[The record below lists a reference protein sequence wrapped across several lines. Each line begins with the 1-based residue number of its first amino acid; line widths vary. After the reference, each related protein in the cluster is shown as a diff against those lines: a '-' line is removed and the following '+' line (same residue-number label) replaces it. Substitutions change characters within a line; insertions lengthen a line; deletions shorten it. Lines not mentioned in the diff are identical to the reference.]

1 MIIET
6 KRLIFREWN
15 NKDIDFLFETFN
27 DFDIA
32 KNLIVPFP
40 YTKENAIEFIK
51 KHINERNNNYYF
63 AIQRKNDRK
72 IIGGTNLSINDKGEL
87 HGGIWLHRDFQGQG
101 YGTEIWIAR
110 AKLAFDVLGA
120 QKLVDGFFD
129 FNERSKN
136 MQLKI
141 GYKIVGERY
150 AYCPALKTE
159 IKEIITNLKKSD
171 FEKYYNSIDFDFKCN
186 SNY

>member
-63 AIQRKNDRK
+63 AIQGKNDRK
-72 IIGGTNLSINDKGEL
+72 IIGGTNLSINDKGEF
-87 HGGIWLHRDFQGQG
+87 HGGICYIEIFKGKVMELK
-101 YGTEIWIAR
+101 YG
-110 AKLAFDVLGA
+110 L
-120 QKLVDGFFD
+120 LV
-129 FNERSKN
+129 R
-136 MQLKI
+136 
-141 GYKIVGERY
+141 
-150 AYCPALKTE
+150 
-159 IKEIITNLKKSD
+159 NLLLM
-171 FEKYYNSIDFDFKCN
+171 Y
-186 SNY
+186 